1 MNIMCVQTTTYSLI
15 NCVQLLLSSCFPVY
29 LDERLTGSEDEAAG
43 GTESDAP
50 DVAEVFVECQQLST
64 GLQVPYLDSTI

>member
-1 MNIMCVQTTTYSLI
+1 MHTNYSAKYSKKHL
-15 NCVQLLLSSCFPVY
+15 CVQLLLSSCFQCY
-29 LDERLTGSEDEAAG
+29 LNERLTGSEDEAAG
-43 GTESDAP
+43 RTESDAP